1 MDSAIMTNDRVAS
14 LLKREAERQQEI
26 TKKHNDKKLANA
38 EHEQFNY
45 FTQAFQNKFREI
57 EGWLEEAS
65 QLSVKEV
72 SFHFDKIS
80 REIHTLHKFV
90 SESVVFLRGYDIRVC
105 QQELQDLEART
116 RKLEDQL
123 LPKKKFG
130 FKSKRNTSKLQKEN
144 KNGFDL
150 VDQVPKKTNIKFDDN
165 FYGFKAQNNTTL
177 HLPPDSL
184 FKKDVTLEKLNN
196 CVVRLDGAPSTL
208 HMSALDDC
216 VVLCGP
222 VSTSIFAE
230 NCRNCTLVIVCQQL
244 RLHSSVNCAV
254 YLHVTSRAIIE
265 DCKQIRVAEYNYS
278 YPALKEDFEKACL
291 DSSVNNWN
299 KLDDFNWLVMD
310 KQSPNWE
317 TMPEECKIHDW
328 DAFLATH

>member
-1 MDSAIMTNDRVAS
+1 MTNDRVAS
-14 LLKREAERQQEI
+14 LLKREAKRQQEI
-26 TKKHNDKKLANA
+26 TKKHNDKKLVNA
-38 EHEQFNY
+38 EHEHFNY
-45 FTQAFQNKFREI
+45 FTQAFQSKFREI
-57 EGWLEEAS
+57 EIWLEEVS
-65 QLSVKEV
+65 QLSVKEM

-90 SESVVFLRGYDIRVC
+90 SESVVFLRGYDIRIC

-130 FKSKRNTSKLQKEN
+130 FKTKRNTSSKLQK
-144 KNGFDL
+144 GFDAPDEAL
-150 VDQVPKKTNIKFDDN
+150 KKTNIKFDDN

-177 HLPPDSL
+177 GLPADSL
-184 FKKDVTLEKLNN
+184 FKKDVTLEKLND
-196 CVVRLDGAPSTL
+196 CVVRLDGTPSTL
-208 HMSALDDC
+208 HMSALDSC
-216 VVLCGP
+216 VIVCGP

-230 NCRNCTLVIVCQQL
+230 NCRNCTLVIACQQL
-244 RLHSSVNCAV
+244 RLHNSVNCAV

-278 YPALKEDFEKACL
+278 YPALKEDFLKAGI

-299 KLDDFNWLVMD
+299 RLDDFNWLVMD

-317 TMPEECKIHDW
+317 TMQGECKIRDW